1 MPPKKNKE
9 PKKPAIII
17 PLTTKEFPRVEVFI
31 DNLSATVGL
40 KKKKLDTNYSIQKFC
55 SNTPEGILK
64 TLDKV
69 MFTQKLNKA
78 TKENY
83 NATFEEFME
92 LVREHNK
99 FMEDLAKEVKK

>member
-9 PKKPAIII
+9 SKKPALII

-31 DNLSATVGL
+31 DSLSSTIGV
-40 KKKKLDTNYSIQKFC
+40 KKKKDDTNYSVQKFC

-64 TLDKV
+64 TLDKL

-83 NATFEEFME
+83 NATFEEFMG
-92 LVREHNK
+92 LVKEHNK

>member
-9 PKKPAIII
+9 PKKPVCVI
-17 PLTTKEFPRVEVFI
+17 PLTSKDYPRVEVYV
-31 DNLSATVGL
+31 DTLSATIGI
-40 KKKKLDTNYSIQKFC
+40 KDSKDKSNYSLQKFC

-64 TLDKV
+64 TLDKIL
-69 MFTQKLNKA
+69 FTKKINKKVK
-78 TKENY
+78 KEHEP
-83 NATFEEFME
+83 TFSEFME